1 MENFLDKIN
10 HILTKDFLSNAKK
23 IVDNPNNL
31 SENIITYLKK
41 NNIDLSKI
49 IDNVENQEP
58 INYDPTSEG
67 IKNKESDGNDYDNL
81 LLRLNNI
88 QNIMANIKKSLKD
101 S

>member
-58 INYDPTSEG
+58 INYDPTNEG

-88 QNIMANIKKSLKD
+88 QNIMADIKKSLKD